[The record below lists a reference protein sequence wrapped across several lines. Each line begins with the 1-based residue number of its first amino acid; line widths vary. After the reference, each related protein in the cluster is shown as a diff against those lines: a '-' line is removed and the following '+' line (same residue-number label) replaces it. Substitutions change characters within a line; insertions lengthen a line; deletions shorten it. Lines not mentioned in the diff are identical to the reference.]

1 MANGKKGPK
10 MDHKVVK
17 RLLDGLS
24 TDEGFR
30 KKFQEDPAGTLDSIG
45 YQAPTDDTEMAAGQC
60 LTLQAN
66 QSLAPA
72 EEIARDREKIES
84 LMSGI
89 FGFIGTTGLTR

>member
-72 EEIARDREKIES
+72 EEIARDRDKIES